1 MEKLFCPRFEC
12 RDLRGDSPVKAR
24 SAISFFVLEKQ
35 KTRRKVFDGFMNW
48 WRYCYQKA
56 SCEPCRT
63 PSSEISAVDVP
74 TKLPTI
80 FGLAPLGGRF
90 LSCPIRAYARA
101 RVLGSKL
108 TVTGRSHANRG
119 AMTLVSSG
127 HCYCP
132 LLLLW
137 LDGASG
143 AGTQNHSALITL
155 ALR

>member
-1 MEKLFCPRFEC
+1 MPRFTGRLSRKGPE
-12 RDLRGDSPVKAR
+12 RHFIFRAG
-24 SAISFFVLEKQ
+24 
-35 KTRRKVFDGFMNW
+35 KTKNPSKSIRRVYELG
-48 WRYCYQKA
+48 RYCYQKA